1 MHLSTLITFG
11 IFQMCISFTYA
22 QMPMQTQ
29 KVSFD
34 DTYQMEIILQLAGN
48 VEIIATDRDN
58 IVVTYPEFVTL
69 ETMKNGDILTVKP
82 MLWSKHMV
90 DQEPLALNC
99 KFETPMDLSLAVRIV
114 SGNVQVFGIRGK
126 LDLHTQTGYI
136 RLHETTGQHYVR
148 IGNGNIDAQIYLAN
162 AQNKFR
168 TDNGQINLTILDTQP
183 AAIDIKA
190 FGGGIRLGFPEGF
203 AAILEIF
210 DDGDIDP
217 KHFVINDGEHLI
229 RLESTGQIEVLGND
243 SKPEPEVT
251 DVDTGEQEFVRQ
263 KPINLGFS
271 PHLIAEYNRVHGL
284 HVGGKVEAK
293 PIRDETYRSFASIG
307 YGFASRRFS
316 YQLGGEKWWFD
327 RYPLMV
333 GTTFYN
339 VIDELNYGGLSA
351 GENLVSSAIFGSALL
366 DYFQRQGFQAWLK
379 QKLTSSNML
388 KVVFTS
394 ENHQNLF
401 KWTDWSVFNRYN
413 YNWNSLFDD
422 GFNWLNLFYDRDTE
436 DHQPGVWGVV
446 HPKPSNRRIDAGQLQ
461 SITLSYH
468 FDNRDYKSSRVRFF
482 QSVAVPHYLTSEG
495 WLGHCSIEQ
504 TGFGSELRFSL
515 FHLEVVHYRLL
526 SDRRNLK
533 FRLQTGFSPQGLP
546 RQKLFYLGGLNTIRG
561 YEFKTFEG
569 ENKVLFNIEFNQK
582 YGADQSM
589 VAGVFFD
596 AGQAWYSDQYLGI
609 SKLATSIG
617 LGVSLFLFV
626 DQEQPSIIRLELAK
640 PLQRGY
646 GFQPT
651 IRISQ
656 ML

>member
-1 MHLSTLITFG
+1 
-11 IFQMCISFTYA
+11 
-22 QMPMQTQ
+22 
-29 KVSFD
+29 
-34 DTYQMEIILQLAGN
+34 
-48 VEIIATDRDN
+48 
-58 IVVTYPEFVTL
+58 
-69 ETMKNGDILTVKP
+69 
-82 MLWSKHMV
+82 
-90 DQEPLALNC
+90 
-99 KFETPMDLSLAVRIV
+99 
-114 SGNVQVFGIRGK
+114 
-126 LDLHTQTGYI
+126 
-136 RLHETTGQHYVR
+136 
-148 IGNGNIDAQIYLAN
+148 
-162 AQNKFR
+162 
-168 TDNGQINLTILDTQP
+168 
-183 AAIDIKA
+183 
-190 FGGGIRLGFPEGF
+190 
-203 AAILEIF
+203 
-210 DDGDIDP
+210 
-217 KHFVINDGEHLI
+217 
-229 RLESTGQIEVLGND
+229 
-243 SKPEPEVT
+243 
-251 DVDTGEQEFVRQ
+251 
-263 KPINLGFS
+263 
-271 PHLIAEYNRVHGL
+271 
-284 HVGGKVEAK
+284 
-293 PIRDETYRSFASIG
+293 
-307 YGFASRRFS
+307 
-316 YQLGGEKWWFD
+316 
-327 RYPLMV
+327 
-333 GTTFYN
+333 
-339 VIDELNYGGLSA
+339 
-351 GENLVSSAIFGSALL
+351 
-366 DYFQRQGFQAWLK
+366 
-379 QKLTSSNML
+379 ML

-582 YGADQSM
+582 YGADQSI

-626 DQEQPSIIRLELAK
+626 DQAQPSIIRLELAK